1 MKNKAN
7 YLLILVVTLFSSQV
21 FAQNED
27 VSARVEQLIQQMT
40 LAEKVGQMTQINIS
54 AINTTGIQ
62 SDVILDPEKVIPLLR
77 DHHVGSFLNGEA
89 VPAEMWFTYM
99 NDLMHLSM
107 EHSRLGIPIIYGID
121 HMHGASYVAN
131 STIFP
136 HNLNIGAT
144 FNPTH
149 AKNNAIV
156 TGIESAELGHHWIF
170 APVLDLGRNPLWP
183 RIYETYGED
192 PHVAEV
198 MGYEYVYN
206 LENNPETAPYKQVG
220 SGKHF
225 LGYSDPVSG
234 WDRTPAHIP
243 DQQIYE
249 FFVPGFKAA
258 MDAGLSTI
266 MINSAEIN
274 GVPVHASKEILTD
287 LLRDYL
293 GFEGIAVTDWAD
305 VHQLVDKHRVA
316 ENIKEATY
324 MAVMAGID
332 MCMVPYDLSFTNALI
347 ELVQEGR
354 ISESRLDES
363 VRRILT
369 VKFELGLFE
378 NPYPSD
384 KNLDKIGAD
393 EHKALAYE
401 AAVESIVLLKNE
413 GDVLPLASDAGSIL
427 IVGPSANSKRNLNG
441 GWTLAWQGGAEER
454 YPDDVET
461 IFTATQK
468 AFPEAAVEA
477 ISDISAENLDA
488 IVEKAG
494 TADVVIYALGE
505 TPYTEGVGNINSLI
519 LPDDQHNLVD
529 ATADVAATKILVMVE
544 GRPRII
550 TDFVDHMD
558 AVLFAGL
565 PGNEGGKAI
574 ANIIAGTEVPSGKMP
589 ITYPRFAGAFYPYN
603 YKWAV
608 YTPSNQS
615 QEQFVSTTL
624 YPFGHGLSYTSFEY
638 SDLKLASAEVS
649 KSGTLTASV
658 TITNAGDV
666 AGMESV
672 LWYLSDHVGSITRPN
687 KELRHFEKVEL
698 APGESA
704 SVTFE
709 IDPIKD
715 LSFPDK
721 HGALLLEN
729 GAFSV
734 SVGGMTSGFTLK
746 D

>member
-1 MKNKAN
+1 MKMKTN
-7 YLLILVVTLFSSQV
+7 LLLLLVVSLFSGLLH
-21 FAQNED
+21 AQTDD
-27 VSARVEQLIQQMT
+27 VSSRVEELIEQMT
-40 LAEKVGQMTQINIS
+40 LEEKAGQMTQLNIS
-54 AINTTGIQ
+54 TINTTGVQ
-62 SDVILDPEKVIPLLR
+62 RDVILDAEKVIPLIR
-77 DHHVGSFLNGEA
+77 DHHIGSFLNGEA
-89 VPAEMWFTYM
+89 VPAEMWFEYM
-99 NDLMHLSM
+99 TELMHLSV

-136 HNLNIGAT
+136 HNINIGAT
-144 FNPTH
+144 FNTLH
-149 AKNNAIV
+149 AVNNGIV
-156 TGIESAELGHHWIF
+156 TGLESADLGHHWIF

-183 RIYETYGED
+183 RIYETFGED
-192 PHVAEV
+192 PYVAEI

-206 LENNPETAPYKQVG
+206 LQNNPGTAPYKQAAT
-220 SGKHF
+220 GKHF

-249 FFVPGFKAA
+249 FFVPGFRGA

-293 GFEGIAVTDWAD
+293 GFEGVAVTDWAD
-305 VHQLVDKHRVA
+305 VDQLVTKHRIA

-324 MAVMAGID
+324 LSVMAGID
-332 MCMVPYDLSFTNALI
+332 MCMTPYDLSFTNALI
-347 ELVQEGR
+347 ELVKEGR
-354 ISESRLDES
+354 IPESRLDES

-369 VKFELGLFE
+369 LKFELGLFE
-378 NPYPSD
+378 NPYPSNERFD
-384 KNLDKIGAD
+384 RIGAP
-393 EHKALAYE
+393 EHKALAYD

-413 GDVLPLASDAGSIL
+413 GNALPLASGAESIL
-427 IVGPSANSKRNLNG
+427 IVGPSADSKRNLSG
-441 GWTLAWQGGAEER
+441 GWTLAWQGGEEER

-468 AFPEAAVEA
+468 AFPGATVEA
-477 ISDISAENLDA
+477 VSDISAANLNA
-488 IVEKAG
+488 IVQKANA
-494 TADVVIYALGE
+494 ADVVIYALGE
-505 TPYTEGVGNINSLI
+505 TPYTEGVGNINTLI
-519 LPDDQHNLVD
+519 LPDEQHNLVN
-529 ATADVAATKILVMVE
+529 ATADISATKILVMVE

-574 ANIIAGTEVPSGKMP
+574 ANIIAGTEVPSGKMS

-615 QEQFVSTTL
+615 QEEFVSTTL
-624 YPFGHGLSYTSFEY
+624 YPFGYGLSYTTFAY
-638 SDLKLASAEVS
+638 SDLKLSASEVS
-649 KSGTLTASV
+649 KNGTLTASV
-658 TITNAGDV
+658 TVTNTGDV

-687 KELRHFEKVEL
+687 KELRNFGKIDL
-698 APGESA
+698 APGESKT
-704 SVTFE
+704 VTFE
-709 IDPIKD
+709 IEPTDD

-721 HGALLLEN
+721 NGTILLEN
-729 GAFSV
+729 GSFTLA
-734 SVGGMTSGFTLK
+734 VGGLTATFSLI